1 MHHQTNSLNF
11 SVVLILKDSE
21 SHLLSELQDIF
32 LAGINMDIKIIMHL
46 ESGRE
51 KVQDSRHRY

>member
-11 SVVLILKDSE
+11 SVVLILKDNE